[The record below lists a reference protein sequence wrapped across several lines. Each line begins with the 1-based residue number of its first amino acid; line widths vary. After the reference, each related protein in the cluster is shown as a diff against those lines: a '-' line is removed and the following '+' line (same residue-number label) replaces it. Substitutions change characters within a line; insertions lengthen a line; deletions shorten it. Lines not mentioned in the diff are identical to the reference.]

1 MKQLKSELTEWI
13 YPALLCQEH
22 TPDSLSDHR
31 GKKLKNWIEGGDLL
45 TSGIKAQESVFN
57 VRGCP
62 CLCVDA
68 RGSMKGSSR
77 GHFRHLLPPRS
88 THLSICRHGCPSVH
102 THTHRQTLSSELGG
116 KGFPVCLPL
125 PFTQSFIKQGTTV
138 SAKHNNWKKPE
149 KEGGAFS
156 RGNRNTVGVEK
167 NRHWK
172 INNFLLASNLKA
184 RPDGFHAP
192 FLSSSF
198 SSFNFE

>member
-1 MKQLKSELTEWI
+1 MTILSNNVFLLLHSSGKQLKSELAEWI

-31 GKKLKNWIEGGDLL
+31 SKKLKNWIEGGDLL

-102 THTHRQTLSSELGG
+102 AHTPADTPLRIRWKRFPGLPSIALHSELY
-116 KGFPVCLPL
+116 
-125 PFTQSFIKQGTTV
+125 
-138 SAKHNNWKKPE
+138 
-149 KEGGAFS
+149 
-156 RGNRNTVGVEK
+156 
-167 NRHWK
+167 
-172 INNFLLASNLKA
+172 
-184 RPDGFHAP
+184 
-192 FLSSSF
+192 
-198 SSFNFE
+198 

>member
-1 MKQLKSELTEWI
+1 M
-13 YPALLCQEH
+13 A
-22 TPDSLSDHR
+22 
-31 GKKLKNWIEGGDLL
+31 KNWKIGLRGEIYWPLALRHKKVYLMFEAAPAFVLMPEVQWKAAVGV
-45 TSGIKAQESVFN
+45 TSGIC
-57 VRGCP
+57 CP
-62 CLCVDA
+62 LA
-68 RGSMKGSSR
+68 P
-77 GHFRHLLPPRS
+77 L
-88 THLSICRHGCPSVH
+88 ICPSADTAALLS